1 MRYSSFGAESLC
13 VGSGGGEEARR
24 RRRRRRRREDK
35 NIIFYYR
42 WRNSEAGKVGHGEKG
57 TRREQ

>member
-1 MRYSSFGAESLC
+1 MRYNSFGAESLC

-24 RRRRRRRREDK
+24 RRRRRREEK